1 MFDLWKHLNIIL
13 QKAVTLCCKLCRARE
28 FALLL
33 SDFCWHFAGKKPKA
47 GGRAT
52 FQVCLRAEL
61 SCPQDR
67 AKMLHGEFLLSPQP
81 SLSVPFQVAVNT
93 SQRQA
98 ATFRLLPSAP
108 FCPCILYVRGANV
121 PRLLTGFKQ
130 TYYARSA

>member
-1 MFDLWKHLNIIL
+1 
-13 QKAVTLCCKLCRARE
+13 
-28 FALLL
+28 
-33 SDFCWHFAGKKPKA
+33 
-47 GGRAT
+47 
-52 FQVCLRAEL
+52 
-61 SCPQDR
+61 
-67 AKMLHGEFLLSPQP
+67 MLHGEFLLSPQP